1 MSRDLTF
8 KALFAVSAA
17 FLFLVTAGLCTAV
30 GAVSAIPTV
39 SSLDAPVSIAGEW
52 KIAVGD
58 DANFAAPGFNDAAWD
73 TVVLPG
79 NLMTH
84 ILAKTAGL
92 ARTEGVVWLR
102 KTIRIDRSLP
112 KEDLG
117 LALGRIGNADET
129 YFNGSRIGSTG
140 EFPPD
145 SHSMWNHP
153 RYYMVSRDCVRHGA
167 DNVIAVRVSYYVF
180 GEVLGEMAITS
191 MKYWKAERDMGKF
204 LLIDLCYFVIG
215 MGLTLL
221 FITAFFFIRRPA
233 SQEYLFYC
241 LQLLCGLIMVM
252 ELCTY
257 WNLYGSL
264 LNRFK
269 ILAFGWAAVNVVY
282 PIFLH
287 RIYDLKRKK
296 IEIALWVYVALVTFV
311 ALFFVDTANLRVNG
325 VIMIIVT
332 FLIGPYNIS
341 CHVSALRRKHPY
353 AKPFSFFGIVIVIAA
368 LHDGFLYLMKFLGTD
383 LNMFGPWFQ
392 YMIFQYAAAGLYV
405 GTALV
410 LVVRY
415 AKIMDDIED
424 LNTSLE
430 NFVIENALL
439 NERLSEKDE
448 SQKRGPYPVISD
460 MAEEKIQKVINYI
473 HENYTFDISR
483 EGLAATVDVHPD
495 SLGKLF
501 KSVTSKKLGDF
512 INELR
517 VKDAAKRLVET
528 DDNVISIAFSVGFDS
543 LRTFNRVF
551 PKFMNMTPEK
561 YRKEFKKS

>member
-1 MSRDLTF
+1 M
-8 KALFAVSAA
+8 AVSAA
-17 FLFLVTAGLCTAV
+17 FLLIMIAGLCSAV
-30 GAVSAIPTV
+30 EAAPVNPAV
-39 SSLDAPVSIAGEW
+39 SSLAAPVSIAGEW
-52 KIAVGD
+52 KIAIGD
-58 DANFAAPGFNDAAWD
+58 DANYAAPGFNDAAWD
-73 TVVLPG
+73 TVNLPG
-79 NLMTH
+79 NLMTRV
-84 ILAKTAGL
+84 LATAAGL
-92 ARTEGVVWLR
+92 ARTEGIIWLR
-102 KTIRIDRSLP
+102 KTIRIDRDLP

-117 LALGRIGNADET
+117 LVLGRIGNADET
-129 YFNGSRIGSTG
+129 YFNGIRIGATG
-140 EFPPD
+140 EFPPA

-153 RYYMVSRDCVRHGA
+153 RYYTVSREFVRYGA
-167 DNVIAVRVSYYVF
+167 DNVIAVRVSYYLF
-180 GEVLGEMAITS
+180 GEVLGDMAITN
-191 MKYWKAERDMGKF
+191 MKDWKAKRDMGKF

-257 WNLYGSL
+257 WDLYGSL

-296 IEIALWVYVALVTFV
+296 IEIALWIYLALVV
-311 ALFFVDTANLRVNG
+311 LFAVIFVDTANLRFNG
-325 VIMIIVT
+325 IIMIVVT
-332 FLIGPYNIS
+332 YLIGPYNIS
-341 CHVSALRRKHPY
+341 CHISALRRKHPY

-368 LHDGFLYLMKFLGTD
+368 IHDGVLYLMKFIGAD
-383 LNMFGPWFQ
+383 LNMFGSWFQ

-439 NERLSEKDE
+439 NERLGEKDG

-501 KSVTSKKLGDF
+501 KSVTSKKLGDY

>member
-1 MSRDLTF
+1 MNRDYRF
-8 KALFAVSAA
+8 KSLIAVSAV
-17 FLFLVTAGLCTAV
+17 FLILMISGIVIEGEGKAVNSVVSGLET
-30 GAVSAIPTV
+30 
-39 SSLDAPVSIAGEW
+39 PVSIAGEW
-52 KIAVGD
+52 KIIIGD
-58 DANFAAPGFNDAAWD
+58 DVNYAVPGYNDTPWKAV
-73 TVVLPG
+73 TLPG
-79 NLMTH
+79 NIMPH
-84 ILAKTAGL
+84 VLAGTKGL

-102 KTIRIDRSLP
+102 KTISVDRNLP
-112 KEDLG
+112 KEDMG
-117 LALGRIGNADET
+117 LILGRIGNADET
-129 YFNGSRIGSTG
+129 YFNGVRIGATG
-140 EFPPD
+140 EFQPGA
-145 SHSMWNHP
+145 HSMWNHP
-153 RYYMVSRDCVRHGA
+153 RYYMVHRDFIRYGA

-180 GEVLGEMAITS
+180 GEVLGTMAVTNA
-191 MKYWKAERDMGKF
+191 KELKTRADMGEF
-204 LLIDLCYFVIG
+204 LLIDSSYFVIG

-221 FITAFFFIRRPA
+221 FISIFFFIRRPS
-233 SQEYLFYC
+233 SQEYLYYC
-241 LQLLCGLIMVM
+241 LQLLCGLVMVM

-257 WNLYGSL
+257 WDLYGSL

-269 ILAFGWAAVNVVY
+269 ILGIGWAAVNVVY

-296 IEIALWVYVALVTFV
+296 IEMALWIYLALIALVAVL
-311 ALFFVDTANLRVNG
+311 FVDTGNLRVNG
-325 VIMIIVT
+325 VLMIIVT

-341 CHVSALRRKHPY
+341 CHISALRRKHPY
-353 AKPFSFFGIVIVIAA
+353 AKAFSFFGIVIVVAA
-368 LHDGFLYLMKFLGTD
+368 IHDGILYLMKFIGTD
-383 LNMFGPWFQ
+383 LNVFGTWFQ
-392 YMIFQYAAAGLYV
+392 YMFFQYAAAGLYV

-415 AKIMDDIED
+415 AKVMDDIED

-439 NERLSEKDE
+439 SERLNEKDE

-460 MAEEKIQKVINYI
+460 MAEEKIQKVVSYI
-473 HENYTFDISR
+473 HDNYTFDISR

-501 KSVTSKKLGDF
+501 KSVTNKKLGDY

-517 VKDAAKRLVET
+517 VKDAAKKLVET

-561 YRKEFKKS
+561 YRKQFQK

>member
-1 MSRDLTF
+1 MSRDFTF
-8 KALFAVSAA
+8 KSLIAVSAA
-17 FLFLVTAGLCTAV
+17 FVILVSMGRFSPGEAKPEGP
-30 GAVSAIPTV
+30 SV
-39 SSLDAPVSIAGEW
+39 SSLDAPFSLAGEW
-52 KIAVGD
+52 KIAIGD
-58 DANFAAPGFNDAAWD
+58 DANYAAPGFNDAEWD
-73 TVVLPG
+73 TVNLPG
-79 NLMTH
+79 NLMTRV
-84 ILAKTAGL
+84 IAKTTGL

-102 KTIRIDRSLP
+102 KTIRIDRNLP

-117 LALGRIGNADET
+117 LVLGRIGNADET
-129 YFNGSRIGSTG
+129 YFNGTRIGAMG
-140 EFPPD
+140 EFEPD
-145 SHSMWNHP
+145 AHSMWNHP
-153 RYYMVSRDCVRHGA
+153 RYYTISRDFVRYGA

-180 GEVLGEMAITS
+180 GEVLGELAITN
-191 MKYWKAERDMGKF
+191 MKDWRARRDMGKF
-204 LLIDLCYFVIG
+204 LIIDLCYFVIG

-221 FITAFFFIRRPA
+221 FITAFFFIRRPS

-257 WNLYGSL
+257 WNPYGSL

-296 IEIALWVYVALVTFV
+296 IEIALWIYVALVTFI
-311 ALFFVDTANLRVNG
+311 ALFFVDTAGLRVNG
-325 VIMIIVT
+325 IIMIIVT

-368 LHDGFLYLMKFLGTD
+368 LHDGVLYLMKFIGAD
-383 LNMFGPWFQ
+383 LNMFGSWFQ
-392 YMIFQYAAAGLYV
+392 FMIFQYAAAGLYV

-410 LVVRY
+410 LVVRF

-439 NERLSEKDE
+439 NERLSERNE
-448 SQKRGPYPVISD
+448 SRKRGPYPVISD

-501 KSVTSKKLGDF
+501 KSVTSKKLGEY

-517 VKDAAKRLVET
+517 VKDAAKKLVET
-528 DDNVISIAFSVGFDS
+528 DDNVINIAFSVGFDS

-561 YRKEFKKS
+561 YRKEFKK